1 MITKEELAVKI
12 YLGLNFDDF
21 DDFDVAADY
30 AADAAEALI
39 KRLGG
44 SRALT
49 VPEPDNSDDSK
60 KKTKFSLF

>member
-1 MITKEELAVKI
+1 MITREELAAKI
-12 YLGLNFDDF
+12 YTTLSLDDF
-21 DDFDVAADY
+21 DDFDDAADY
-30 AADAAEALI
+30 AVDAADALI

-60 KKTKFSLF
+60 TKTKFRLF